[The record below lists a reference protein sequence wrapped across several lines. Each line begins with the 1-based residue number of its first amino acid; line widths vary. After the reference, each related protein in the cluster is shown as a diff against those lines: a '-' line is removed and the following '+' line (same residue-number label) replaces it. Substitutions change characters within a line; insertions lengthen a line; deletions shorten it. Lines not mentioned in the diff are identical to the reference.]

1 MTDRIRHLTV
11 VLDRDYRDD
20 DLQEIISAIKHIRPV
35 ASVKAHV
42 VEAGDYINREVVR
55 TELLPKL
62 YEAIEGVFRQD
73 RLRKGLKKDE

>member
-42 VEAGDYINREVVR
+42 VEGGDIIAREVAR
-55 TELLPKL
+55 SEMELRL
-62 YEAIEGVFRQD
+62 YEAIREVFD
-73 RLRKGLKKDE
+73 DVKNGKKKRER

>member
-42 VEAGDYINREVVR
+42 VEGGDYIHREVAR
-55 TELLPKL
+55 SEMELKL
-62 YEAIEGVFRQD
+62 YEAIRGVFD
-73 RLRKGLKKDE
+73 DVRKGKKDK

>member
-20 DLQEIISAIKHIRPV
+20 DLEEIISAIKHIRPV

-42 VEAGDYINREVVR
+42 VEGGDYINREVIR
-55 TELLPKL
+55 TEMLPKL
-62 YEAIEGVFRQD
+62 YRAIDKVFD
-73 RLRKGLKKDE
+73 DTRKGKKDE

>member
-20 DLQEIISAIKHIRPV
+20 DLKDIISAIKHLRPV

-42 VEAGDYINREVVR
+42 VGAGDYINREVVR
-55 TELLPKL
+55 SEMELQL
-62 YEAIEGVFRQD
+62 YEAIRGVFEDAKSGKKKRD
-73 RLRKGLKKDE
+73 R